1 MTTKNHV
8 AEAERI
14 QIEII
19 RKMTPAHKFTIARG
33 LYDTAWEIKRAALR
47 QQHPD
52 WTEEQVLARVKRIF
66 TTGYVGIKE
75 ILGALGV

>member
-1 MTTKNHV
+1 MKPHV

-14 QIEII
+14 QREII
-19 RKMTPAHKFTIARG
+19 RKMTPAQKFAIAQG

-52 WTEEQVLARVKRIF
+52 WTEEQVLARVRRIF
-66 TTGYVGIKE
+66 TTGY
-75 ILGALGV
+75 LGEEC

>member
-1 MTTKNHV
+1 LKPHV

-14 QIEII
+14 QREII
-19 RKMTPAHKFTIARG
+19 RKMTPAQKFAIAQG

-52 WTEEQVLARVKRIF
+52 WTEEQVLARVRRLF
-66 TTGYVGIKE
+66 TTGYMGKE
-75 ILGALGV
+75 C